1 MRRRDLAI
9 FLGAAAVVAAVVLG
23 RSCLNPSDTADP
35 TAATTPGSAAPSP
48 RPPGAGAPTKPPRP
62 AGAGS
67 AAAQAG
73 APEGPTLVISSPWG
87 SQLGQ
92 LGRDV
97 PSEGNPEAPMSFAV
111 DGKGR
116 VLVLDQVNSRVVRYG
131 PDGKPEAAVPTELRT
146 AQDIALA
153 DDGTMAVMDRYTEK
167 SVELYDASGRPIGGL
182 PLVGEGVEQPGDLT
196 GLFVDGKDVYVERQ
210 HGPLVRIGDTAGNA
224 AQPRSEIPGRPSRD
238 GLSFLN
244 AGIIEPQAGRAY
256 VSSIER
262 ATMQHRFTRELRLDG
277 KLLTILL
284 LDTDRSGVIY
294 FAVQMTPQN
303 SDQEVVMLT
312 CLEPLKG
319 QPIGTAAM
327 PATTLPEL
335 TFRDLSVL
343 DEGGVIYAHRTDQ
356 GVTYTQYD
364 CQ

>member
-9 FLGAAAVVAAVVLG
+9 FVGVAAVAAAAVLG
-23 RSCLNPSDTADP
+23 KSCLNRGDTAGP
-35 TAATTPGSAAPSP
+35 TASSTSGSAGPSAARPGPRAPQQ
-48 RPPGAGAPTKPPRP
+48 KP
-62 AGAGS
+62 AGPAGS
-67 AAAQAG
+67 AAAPGDAPQG
-73 APEGPTLVISSPWG
+73 AVVISAPWG

-92 LGRDV
+92 LGRER

-111 DGKGR
+111 DAKGR
-116 VLVLDQVNSRVVRYG
+116 VLVVDQVNSRVVRYG
-131 PDGKPEAAVPTELRT
+131 PDGKPEAALPVELRT

-167 SVELYDASGRPIGGL
+167 SVELFDESGKPIGDL

-196 GLFVDGKDVYVERQ
+196 GVFVDGKDVYVERQ

-244 AGIIEPQAGRAY
+244 AGIIEAPAGRAY
-256 VSSIER
+256 VSSTER

-277 KLLTILL
+277 HLLTIVL

-294 FAVQMTPQN
+294 FAVQMRPQG
-303 SDQEVVMLT
+303 SDDEVVMLT

-327 PATTLPEL
+327 PGNTMPEL
-335 TFRDLSVL
+335 TFRDLAVL
-343 DEGGVIYAHRTDQ
+343 DGGGVIYAHHTET
-356 GVTYTQYD
+356 GVTYQRYD
-364 CQ
+364 CE